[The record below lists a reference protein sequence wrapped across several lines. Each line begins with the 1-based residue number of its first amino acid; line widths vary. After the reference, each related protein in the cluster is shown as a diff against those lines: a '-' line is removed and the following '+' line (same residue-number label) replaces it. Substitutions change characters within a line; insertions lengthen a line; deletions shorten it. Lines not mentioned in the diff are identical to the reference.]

1 MVDLIVSPLLLP
13 RDLLVVPKRNLMAP
27 ARQNAS
33 HQTLKPSLTHPSST
47 GLLNMSSLQ
56 QPWTHSRWLINSLH
70 ANSAQHSEHPAEQKV
85 DFMFQV
91 VTHCGRM
98 GRDAILGVRTSI

>member
-1 MVDLIVSPLLLP
+1 
-13 RDLLVVPKRNLMAP
+13 
-27 ARQNAS
+27 
-33 HQTLKPSLTHPSST
+33 
-47 GLLNMSSLQ
+47 MSSLQ
-56 QPWTHSRWLINSLH
+56 QQDSQQVAINSLH

-91 VTHCGRM
+91 VTYCGRM